1 MFVKHLSPL
10 PWRPLRRNCLPYLFV
25 IHVVGKIKKNFKKP
39 LSISGLKYGKKT
51 NTQVFKL
58 KIQFNN

>member
-10 PWRPLRRNCLPYLFV
+10 PWRPLRRNCLSYLFV
-25 IHVVGKIKKNFKKP
+25 IHVVGKIKKKLSKTPEYFRFK
-39 LSISGLKYGKKT
+39 IWKKT
-51 NTQVFKL
+51 NTQAFKL

>member
-25 IHVVGKIKKNFKKP
+25 IHVVGKIKKKTFKKP
-39 LSISGLKYGKKT
+39 LSISGLKYGKKQT
-51 NTQVFKL
+51 LKL
-58 KIQFNN
+58 LN